1 MPNKRHTWVMHE
13 WVWVPVTKLIFL
25 RTYDLVGKTI
35 IFVVLLIEIFWRRLE
50 LKFQNKFINQEHIL
64 TLLTQPSKFIHF
76 NLVII
81 YIHIYIIKKIICSLT
96 NSNWLINIIGSV
108 SLNNSIHML
117 RKLNILGTFNYNSTC
132 QANISDS
139 LKHIYCQA
147 GQLYT
152 LN

>member
-1 MPNKRHTWVMHE
+1 M
-13 WVWVPVTKLIFL
+13 
-25 RTYDLVGKTI
+25 
-35 IFVVLLIEIFWRRLE
+35 
-50 LKFQNKFINQEHIL
+50 
-64 TLLTQPSKFIHF
+64 QPSNLIYF

-117 RKLNILGTFNYNSTC
+117 RKLNILVSFNYITC
-132 QANISDS
+132 QANISYS
-139 LKHIYCQA
+139 LKHIHCQA

>member
-1 MPNKRHTWVMHE
+1 MGHAWVSLSSNYQTNISKNI
-13 WVWVPVTKLIFL
+13 WFS
-25 RTYDLVGKTI
+25 GKNNH
-35 IFVVLLIEIFWRRLE
+35 FVVLLTEIFWRRLE

-64 TLLTQPSKFIHF
+64 TLLTQPSKLIYF
-76 NLVII
+76 NLVSI

-108 SLNNSIHML
+108 SLDNSIHML
-117 RKLNILGTFNYNSTC
+117 RKLNILVTFNYNITC
-132 QANISDS
+132 QANISYS
-139 LKHIYCQA
+139 LKHIHCQA

>member
-1 MPNKRHTWVMHE
+1 MHK
-13 WVWVPVTKLIFL
+13 WVWVPITKLIFL
-25 RTYDLVGKTI
+25 RIYDSLEKTI
-35 IFVVLLIEIFWRRLE
+35 IFIVLLIEIFWRRLE
-50 LKFQNKFINQEHIL
+50 LKFQNKFINQEHIFTIL
-64 TLLTQPSKFIHF
+64 MQPSNLIYF

-117 RKLNILGTFNYNSTC
+117 RKLNILVSFNYITC
-132 QANISDS
+132 QANISYS
-139 LKHIYCQA
+139 LKHIHCQA